1 VQHKKRSKKKQVLP
15 PRLATEEQA
24 LVTSLLR
31 EVGLTDPA
39 EIAARIP
46 DSRHAQIMIEKL
58 PLEGEFAIPLL
69 MALDAA
75 FEDKQVHKSIKRAL
89 FKLKNRGAAVEKFYV
104 DSRPP
109 SPAILRP
116 AQKDKPQAYLGP
128 VETKGFRSVLILLY
142 RDMKGVDMG
151 VGLVSDEHGIQH
163 FLFTNVSKKR
173 AKETK
178 EHIFQEAG
186 PLVETSLSHAFTVL
200 EAAYQCHLAIHPQ
213 APSDYLEI
221 RPWFLENVAILDRPA
236 IYDFM
241 PEQAVSDEILTDSQ
255 LEKLFQHKLMDA
267 KLIEFESLR
276 PFMKEI
282 LETENSPIFL
292 TEGQKS
298 ERQRNIKEKCMDA
311 LFPIEKR
318 SLLKR
323 WLEEM
328 AYVFFKLE
336 EKKIAE
342 LSLAAARRMDQ
353 ENTILRKN
361 PVIQL
366 LLDRSLDFYMDKI
379 QEMAG
384 EEKQGDASAP
394 GIILP

>member
-1 VQHKKRSKKKQVLP
+1 
-15 PRLATEEQA
+15 
-24 LVTSLLR
+24 
-31 EVGLTDPA
+31 
-39 EIAARIP
+39 
-46 DSRHAQIMIEKL
+46 
-58 PLEGEFAIPLL
+58 
-69 MALDAA
+69 
-75 FEDKQVHKSIKRAL
+75 
-89 FKLKNRGAAVEKFYV
+89 V

-109 SPAILRP
+109 SPAVLRP
-116 AQKDKPQAYLGP
+116 AQKDKPLAYLGP
-128 VETKGFRSVLILLY
+128 VETRGFRSVVILLH
-142 RDMKGVDMG
+142 RDMTGVDMG

-178 EHIFQEAG
+178 EHILQEAG

-200 EAAYQCHLAIHPQ
+200 EAAYQCHLVIHPQ

-221 RPWFLENVAILDRPA
+221 RPWLLENVAILDRPA

-241 PEQAVSDEILTDSQ
+241 PELAVSDEILTDSQ
-255 LEKLFQHKLMDA
+255 LEKLFQHKLMGA

-282 LETENSPIFL
+282 LEVENSPIFL
-292 TEGQKS
+292 TEAQKS

-311 LFPIEKR
+311 LFPAEKR

-336 EKKIAE
+336 EKKYAE
-342 LSLAAARRMDQ
+342 LSLAAARHMDQ
-353 ENTILRKN
+353 ENSILRKN

-384 EEKQGDASAP
+384 EEKQGDDSAP